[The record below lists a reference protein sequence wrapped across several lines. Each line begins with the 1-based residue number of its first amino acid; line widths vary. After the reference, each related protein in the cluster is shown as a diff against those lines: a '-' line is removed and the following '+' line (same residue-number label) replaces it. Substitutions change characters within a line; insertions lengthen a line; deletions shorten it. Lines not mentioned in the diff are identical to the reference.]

1 MNGDTRNTESLSRTA
16 NVILVVIFLS
26 VALFLGLRRVD
37 TYLKLKAMDDCM
49 QASSFEQTVEK
60 DNAVVSYPVTDMY
73 KKCLQDKGY

>member
-1 MNGDTRNTESLSRTA
+1 MHDQKSTENLTRTA

-26 VALFLGLRRVD
+26 VALFLSLRRVD
-37 TYLKLKAMDDCM
+37 TYLKLKAIDDCM

-60 DNAVVSYPVTDMY
+60 DNTVVSYPVTDMY